1 MISYDSAYR
10 DECDMIYMN
19 VIILMMDF
27 INCLRIASVI
37 IKPSNGKLCGQM
49 DDINKCRKLG
59 IDEDLKLTHC

>member
-27 INCLRIASVI
+27 INCLRIASVM
-37 IKPSNGKLCGQM
+37 IKPSNGKLRGQM